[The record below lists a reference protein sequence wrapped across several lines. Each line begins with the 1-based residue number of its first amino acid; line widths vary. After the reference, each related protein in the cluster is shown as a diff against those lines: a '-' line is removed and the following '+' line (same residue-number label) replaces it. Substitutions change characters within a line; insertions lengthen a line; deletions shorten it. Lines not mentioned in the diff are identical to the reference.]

1 MRFCKPFFE
10 IILSVFILFLILNR
24 IFIIL
29 ILLFFPLQRFCMI
42 RQFLPYGQRKKIL
55 H

>member
-24 IFIIL
+24 IFYYFNL
-29 ILLFFPLQRFCMI
+29 TVLSAQ
-42 RQFLPYGQRKKIL
+42 K
-55 H
+55 HSV